1 MHRTDSLES
10 MAHAAMS
17 DSCDCD
23 CCAESLNT
31 ITIATS
37 MPHFTDSTNVS
48 QIGLQVESKRVA
60 IRAVHISCVHIC
72 RYLLSFDRPSASKP
86 SPANLP
92 SPAAN
97 QEAAKLKLNASAL
110 FPARK
115 AEHTTA
121 ASTQTHDYKPSPT
134 VQETR
139 EVQLN
144 WLQQQLAHARMSS
157 MMLSPRRNAEPSDSP
172 STNTPS

>member
-1 MHRTDSLES
+1 MQGSKLKQTRHQDEQPLLLSRWLCCFQS
-10 MAHAAMS
+10 MNSFSIDQQAPPSRPAKLDRKAS
-17 DSCDCD
+17 NI
-23 CCAESLNT
+23 EEPL
-31 ITIATS
+31 ATW
-37 MPHFTDSTNVS
+37 
-48 QIGLQVESKRVA
+48 
-60 IRAVHISCVHIC
+60 
-72 RYLLSFDRPSASKP
+72 YLLSFDRPSASKP